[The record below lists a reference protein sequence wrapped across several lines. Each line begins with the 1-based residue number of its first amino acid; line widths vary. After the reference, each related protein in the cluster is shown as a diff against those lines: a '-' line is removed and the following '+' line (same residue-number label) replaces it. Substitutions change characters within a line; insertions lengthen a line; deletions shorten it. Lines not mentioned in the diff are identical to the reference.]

1 LSAPS
6 NLEGKIA
13 LPRRQSKTT
22 CSKEDGKSGK
32 FWQKLSGFVR
42 KGKGTKVV
50 GRLVDGQVGKTLDLK
65 TKKNS
70 FGRKEHSS
78 LQARL
83 RVMRPLP
90 VSLSVCHSES
100 GLVNAKHREE
110 GLYTHIYLYIN

>member
-1 LSAPS
+1 VE
-6 NLEGKIA
+6 N
-13 LPRRQSKTT
+13 
-22 CSKEDGKSGK
+22 SGK
-32 FWQKLSGFVR
+32 NYRVLSEKEKVQKLLADWWMAESV
-42 KGKGTKVV
+42 KPWTK
-50 GRLVDGQVGKTLDLK
+50 K

-110 GLYTHIYLYIN
+110 GLYTRTYIFIY